1 MIIYLTICNI
11 FFISF
16 ASSNSISP
24 LPIKTVSNQT
34 DSSTSLQLH
43 EQHNKT
49 KLIIPSEGGTLLTN
63 LPVTLAKDNQPLLLS
78 LDKDQVKNK
87 EKSVVA
93 RKGVKYVPKD
103 DSSLEHDNS
112 IQNVD
117 NKTVSIET
125 TLFKNATKPLS
136 NIGNVPNAEKLPPIT
151 KIHKPL
157 VLSSELLDKSGQTIE
172 IEPNIRVNKINE
184 NSRPDLIMPIVITI
198 LVVPMFA
205 VVGYM
210 ALKRGKEAW
219 KNRHYKRMDFL
230 LDGMYND

>member
-16 ASSNSISP
+16 ASSSSITP
-24 LPIKTVSNQT
+24 PPIKTVSNKT
-34 DSSTSLQLH
+34 ELSIQLH

-49 KLIIPSEGGTLLTN
+49 KIIIPSEGGTLLSS
-63 LPVTLAKDNQPLLLS
+63 LPETLSKDNQPLLLS

-103 DSSLEHDNS
+103 DSSIEHDNS

-117 NKTVSIET
+117 NKTVLIESTLSKTTSKPPSNVGNASSI
-125 TLFKNATKPLS
+125 
-136 NIGNVPNAEKLPPIT
+136 EKLPTTT

-157 VLSSELLDKSGQTIE
+157 VLSSELLDKSSPNIE
-172 IEPNIRVNKINE
+172 IEPNMKIKKMSE

-205 VVGYM
+205 VIGYM
-210 ALKRGKEAW
+210 ALKRGQEAW

-230 LDGMYND
+230 LDGMYNE